1 MRFTLSVSRRPGG
14 RPEGWVLG
22 TDARYGTVEVSVNVA
37 RPAFVERGRD
47 QSVLAREKT
56 ATVIGKE
63 TRGSCVAERL
73 APALTQSKYLPDKFF
88 AE

>member
-22 TDARYGTVEVSVNVA
+22 TDARYGTGEVSVNVA

-73 APALTQSKYLPDKFF
+73 RAGADAIEISPG
-88 AE
+88 

>member
-1 MRFTLSVSRRPGG
+1 M
-14 RPEGWVLG
+14 
-22 TDARYGTVEVSVNVA
+22 SVNVA

-56 ATVIGKE
+56 ETVIGKE

-73 APALTQSKYLPDKFF
+73 RAGADESKYLPDKFF